1 VSNVADGNL
10 TAWLEKN
17 VAMRKE
23 SYWLNEGGLVPM
35 PGGIVAANSKAT
47 TVADGKFKLTGF
59 GRDRVLTVRV
69 TGPQWETKFFWV
81 VMRTDAPKDGYLST
95 QAFNHSVNGNDV
107 TVILAPSRPI
117 VGTVKDAKSGKPVA
131 GVKVSE
137 VNSHIAWAKTD
148 KDGKYRLE
156 GVAKKKQYALTVCGA
171 KGVPYFDDGTEWF
184 ADVAGLDPLEMNI
197 DVRRG
202 VELTGR
208 IVDKA
213 GRPVRA
219 EVSYFPLDSNPN
231 APEPGRLGIISS
243 DGWKTKPDGTFYLT
257 AWPGKGVLSVF
268 ANDRGK
274 YSVVNVESILS
285 KLGVRSRPTNT
296 ANAMLPIDIDESKP
310 ESLTFTIALKDG
322 LSRKGQIVDADGKP
336 AKGVFVAGLRG
347 GPLEPLKSSDFTI
360 AGMGATSKRL
370 LLIMDAEKKS
380 GALETVSGDESA
392 ALAIKLQPLGAATG
406 EVRTDGKLSRENLI
420 VTAVPS
426 VSDAAQYENLPY
438 ETMKNQGRY
447 GMIRAPYWQLTKR
460 ETKTDDKGRFRLEGL
475 VPGLDYSIYVSDGDL
490 GEPDTL
496 VASKSKVKVEWGKVA
511 DVGTLEKK

>member
-1 VSNVADGNL
+1 
-10 TAWLEKN
+10 
-17 VAMRKE
+17 
-23 SYWLNEGGLVPM
+23 
-35 PGGIVAANSKAT
+35 
-47 TVADGKFKLTGF
+47 
-59 GRDRVLTVRV
+59 
-69 TGPQWETKFFWV
+69 
-81 VMRTDAPKDGYLST
+81 
-95 QAFNHSVNGNDV
+95 
-107 TVILAPSRPI
+107 
-117 VGTVKDAKSGKPVA
+117 
-131 GVKVSE
+131 
-137 VNSHIAWAKTD
+137 
-148 KDGKYRLE
+148 
-156 GVAKKKQYALTVCGA
+156 
-171 KGVPYFDDGTEWF
+171 
-184 ADVAGLDPLEMNI
+184 
-197 DVRRG
+197 
-202 VELTGR
+202 
-208 IVDKA
+208 
-213 GRPVRA
+213 
-219 EVSYFPLDSNPN
+219 
-231 APEPGRLGIISS
+231 
-243 DGWKTKPDGTFYLT
+243 
-257 AWPGKGVLSVF
+257 
-268 ANDRGK
+268 
-274 YSVVNVESILS
+274 
-285 KLGVRSRPTNT
+285 
-296 ANAMLPIDIDESKP
+296 MLPIDIDESKP